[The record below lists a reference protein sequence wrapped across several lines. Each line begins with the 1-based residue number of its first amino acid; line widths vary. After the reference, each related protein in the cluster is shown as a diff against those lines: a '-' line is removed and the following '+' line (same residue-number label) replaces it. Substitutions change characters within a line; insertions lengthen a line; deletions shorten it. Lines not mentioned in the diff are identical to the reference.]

1 MGVTESVSFF
11 SDGLRLD
18 ARLYRP
24 PSGNGASI
32 VFCPGSRVSKETP
45 YYHDYI
51 PRLVEAGL
59 NVLLF
64 DYRGWGDSEGRRGE
78 LYPQQQVADIRSA
91 VTYLETRDDIE
102 AGRIG
107 LFGVSFG
114 GALGVEAAARD
125 DRIRAVV
132 TVLAPMDG
140 RQMLRGAR
148 REHEWIEL
156 LGELAED
163 RRQRVLTGHGE
174 ETDHFAPPTPERQ
187 KTSALS
193 QAAIPPIPLACLDAI
208 IEFRPLDLVDRISPR
223 AVLLIAATLDPTCPV
238 EHSRAAFAAAGSPKR
253 LVEIESREHYGTYV
267 KHMDRIL
274 DEAIDWFDRHLTP
287 VGPRVVEA

>member
-1 MGVTESVSFF
+1 MGAAESVSFY

-24 PSGNGASI
+24 PNGNGASI
-32 VFCPGSRVSKETP
+32 VFCPGSRVTKETP

-51 PRLVEAGL
+51 PRLVAAGL

-64 DYRGWGDSEGRRGE
+64 DYRGWGESEGTRGE
-78 LYPQQQVADIRSA
+78 LYPQQQIADIRSA
-91 VTYLETRDDIE
+91 VTYLETRDDLE

-125 DRIRAVV
+125 DRVRAVV

-148 REHEWIEL
+148 REYEWVEL

-163 RRQRVLTGHGE
+163 RSQRVLTGRGGE
-174 ETDHFAPPTPERQ
+174 TEHFAPPTPERQ

-193 QAAIPPIPLACLDAI
+193 QTAIPPIPLACLDAI
-208 IEFRPLDLVDRISPR
+208 AEFRPLDLVDRISPR

-287 VGPRVVEA
+287 IGPRVVEA